1 MREQYFVKVCCS
13 IVLLGLLTILSGCG
27 GGNISSA
34 ASSENTVGQVT
45 TTTSNGTVLLSSSKV
60 RDTTPA
66 TENVTPLV
74 SGNTAFALDF
84 YRSLANENGKQGNN
98 RFFSPYSIS
107 LCFAMA
113 YGGARGNTETQMKDV
128 LHYTLGQ
135 DQLHSAFNALSL
147 DLASR
152 EQDLDDDGEKDFQ
165 LNIANAM
172 WGQNGYTFLNSYLD
186 LLSENYGAGLRL
198 LDLQHQP
205 DLSAQIIN
213 AWASEETQGKIN
225 EVVFPWDF
233 DENSLF
239 VLANAVYFKAK
250 WMHEFNE
257 LSTHDATFY
266 ANTGNV
272 TVPMMHQW
280 CYVNYGEGE
289 NYQAA
294 GIPYMGNTSE
304 MLVLLPREG
313 KFAEF
318 EASLTVERLAQIVE
332 NLESKEVILKLPKF
346 EYRPDT
352 LDLKEVLSQMGM
364 TDAFMSGN
372 ADFSGMDGVPYFIYL
387 AFARH
392 KAFVSVDEK
401 GTEAAAVTVI
411 GGGDSGYPV
420 TPDTEFNA
428 NRPFIFLIRDR
439 VTGTILFMGRILDPS
454 KTTDG

>member
-1 MREQYFVKVCCS
+1 MREKYYVKVGYG
-13 IVLLGLLTILSGCG
+13 IVLLGLLTLLSACSG

-34 ASSENTVGQVT
+34 ASSEETAGQVR
-45 TTTSNGTVLLSSSKV
+45 TTTSNGTVLLSSSKE
-60 RDTTPA
+60 RDTSPV
-66 TENVTPLV
+66 TEDVDSLV
-74 SGNTAFALDF
+74 GGNNEFALDI
-84 YRSLANENGKQGNN
+84 YHNMVNKKADKNQ
-98 RFFSPYSIS
+98 FFSPYSIS

-135 DQLHSAFNALSL
+135 DQLHAAFNALSL

-198 LDLQHQP
+198 LDLQNEP
-205 DLSAQIIN
+205 VLSAQIIN
-213 AWASEETQGKIN
+213 EWASEETQGRIN
-225 EVVFPWDF
+225 GVVSPDDF
-233 DENSLF
+233 NENSLF

-257 LSTHDATFY
+257 LGTQDATFY
-266 ANTGNV
+266 ASGGEV

-318 EASLTVERLAQIVE
+318 EASLTTERLAQIVE
-332 NLESKEVILKLPKF
+332 NLESREVILKLPKF
-346 EYRPDT
+346 EYRPDQI
-352 LDLKEVLSQMGM
+352 DLKDILLAMGM
-364 TDAFMSGN
+364 TDAFIGGN
-372 ADFSGMDGVPYFIYL
+372 ADFSGMDGIPYFIYL
-387 AFARH
+387 GFARQ
-392 KAFVSVDEK
+392 KAFVSVDER

-411 GGGDSGYPV
+411 GGEGIGYPE
-420 TPDTEFNA
+420 TPDTQFIV

-454 KTTDG
+454 KKTDA